1 MWEEEFLN
9 TIHLDSREEAFN
21 HVHLQ
26 LDHLLGGEA
35 PRVTVSAV
43 VYPGLD
49 IFAGVE
55 LSLFKVVGEWQPGG
69 AGPEWRQP

>member
-1 MWEEEFLN
+1 
-9 TIHLDSREEAFN
+9 
-21 HVHLQ
+21 

-69 AGPEWRQP
+69 AGHEFFVYLV